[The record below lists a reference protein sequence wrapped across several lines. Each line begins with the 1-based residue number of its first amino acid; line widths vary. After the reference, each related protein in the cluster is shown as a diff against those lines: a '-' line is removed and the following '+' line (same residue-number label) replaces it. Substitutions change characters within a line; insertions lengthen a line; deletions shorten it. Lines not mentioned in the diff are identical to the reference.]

1 MTAGQKDSNRF
12 HSDYTSTIVFEVT
25 KHAARLIT
33 KAPAKFQNMSQL
45 GKKEDITESRKL
57 EIDDDCDPDEEE
69 KQFALGIVNW
79 AALRLRGGGSKQSE
93 FHPQPD

>member
-1 MTAGQKDSNRF
+1 M
-12 HSDYTSTIVFEVT
+12 
-25 KHAARLIT
+25 ARSIK
-33 KAPAKFQNMSQL
+33 KAPGKFQNMSQL
-45 GKKEDITESRKL
+45 GRKENSIENRKV

-79 AALRLRGGGSKQSE
+79 AALRLRGGGSKRSE